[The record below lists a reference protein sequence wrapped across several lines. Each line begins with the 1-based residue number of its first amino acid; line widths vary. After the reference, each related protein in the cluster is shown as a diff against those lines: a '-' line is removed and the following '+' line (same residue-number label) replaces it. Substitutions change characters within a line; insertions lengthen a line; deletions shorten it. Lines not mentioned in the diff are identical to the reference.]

1 MFLFRYAHLLDFT
14 RRRAPLDVRQGHPTY
29 WGDDDTAAALVSSLR
44 VVVAIN
50 PVASFGKGRSV
61 GPAVVQAL
69 TGAGHRV
76 TALTESSF
84 EDLQREAE
92 KAISQGPDALV
103 VVGGDG
109 MVSLGTNLVAR
120 TGIPLGIVPS
130 GTGNDVSR
138 GLRIP
143 IGDTDAAID
152 LLLTSLDRE
161 PRVIDAALIHRIG
174 QPDRWFAGV
183 LSAGFD
189 ALVNERANLWRWPKG
204 KLRYNLALLREL
216 ATLKPTTYRLV
227 LDGVEWNTA
236 GTLVS
241 IANNTSFGG
250 GMLITPDALL
260 DDGLID
266 VFVVEPLSRIAFLGI
281 FPRVFTGTH
290 VSDPRV
296 SIRRAARVSIEA
308 DGVVAYADGERV
320 GELPLEV
327 EIVPGALRI
336 LSP

>member
-1 MFLFRYAHLLDFT
+1 M
-14 RRRAPLDVRQGHPTY
+14 
-29 WGDDDTAAALVSSLR
+29 TALR

-50 PVASFGKGRSV
+50 PTASFGKGRAV

-69 TGAGHRV
+69 RGAGHRV
-76 TALTESSF
+76 TALSEPTFAE
-84 EDLQREAE
+84 LHREAE
-92 KAISQGPDALV
+92 KAIALAPDALV

-109 MVSLGTNLVAR
+109 MVSLGTNLVAG

-138 GLRIP
+138 GLHIP

-152 LLLTSLDRE
+152 LLLAALAGE
-161 PRVIDAALIHRIG
+161 PRVIDAALIRRAGH
-174 QPDRWFAGV
+174 PDRWYAGV

-189 ALVNERANLWRWPKG
+189 ALVNERANLWRWPRG
-204 KLRYNLALLREL
+204 KMRYNLALLREL

-260 DDGLID
+260 DDGWID
-266 VFVVEPLSRIAFLGI
+266 VFVVEPLSRTAFLGI
-281 FPRVFTGTH
+281 FPRVFKGTH
-290 VSDPRV
+290 VTDPRV
-296 SIRRAARVSIEA
+296 SIRRAKHMKIDA

-336 LSP
+336 LAP

>member
-1 MFLFRYAHLLDFT
+1 M
-14 RRRAPLDVRQGHPTY
+14 
-29 WGDDDTAAALVSSLR
+29 TALR

-50 PVASFGKGRSV
+50 PAASFGKGRAV
-61 GPAVVQAL
+61 GPSVVQAL
-69 TGAGHRV
+69 RGAGHRV
-76 TALTESSF
+76 TALTEPTF
-84 EDLQREAE
+84 ADLHREAE
-92 KAISQGPDALV
+92 KAIALDPDALV

-109 MVSLGTNLVAR
+109 MVSLGANLVAR
-120 TGIPLGIVPS
+120 TSTPLGIVPS

-138 GLRIP
+138 GLKIP

-152 LLLTSLDRE
+152 LLLAALNRA
-161 PRVIDAALIHRIG
+161 PRVIDAALIRRDG
-174 QPDRWFAGV
+174 EPDRWFTGV

-189 ALVNERANLWRWPKG
+189 ALVNERANLWRWPRG

-216 ATLKPTTYRLV
+216 ATLKPTTYRLM

-250 GMLITPDALL
+250 GMLITPGALL

-266 VFVVEPLSRIAFLGI
+266 VLVVEPLSRTAFLGI
-281 FPRVFTGTH
+281 FPRVFKGTH
-290 VSDPRV
+290 VTDPRV
-296 SIRRAARVSIEA
+296 SIRRAKHVTIEA

-320 GELPLEV
+320 GLLPLEV
-327 EIVPGALRI
+327 EIMPGALRI
-336 LSP
+336 LAP